1 MAKSF
6 EEINEKIKKGQ
17 AVVVTAEEIIDIVK
31 EKGVKQAAKDVD
43 VVTTATFSPMCSSGA
58 FLNFGHSDPPIKM
71 KKVWLNDVPAYAGLA
86 AVDAYIGATETSESE
101 GLRYGGAH
109 VIEDLIVGKPVKLKA
124 VGHVNDSYPRADI
137 ETFITKD
144 TINQAYLFNPRNVY
158 QNYNVAVNST
168 NKTIYTYMGT
178 LLPRFS
184 NATYATSGQLSPL
197 INDPYYRTI
206 GIGSRVFL
214 CGAQGYVAWE
224 GTQHS
229 PSQERTDKGIPA
241 SGAGTLAL
249 IGDLKDMSRDYLRA
263 ASFYNYGVSV
273 FIGVG
278 IPIPLLDEE
287 MVESVSISNEDI
299 YVDIVDYGI
308 LSRDNPALGRTTY
321 ANLRKGSI
329 TLRGK
334 KIPTAPVSSYAKAR
348 EIAGVLKSWIQNG
361 DFLLTKPVQKLP
373 DKGATKPLNIRTK
386 EEL

>member
-6 EEINEKIKKGQ
+6 EEINEKIKNGQ

-31 EKGVKQAAKDVD
+31 EKGVKQTAKEVD

-86 AVDAYIGATETSESE
+86 AVDAYVGATETSESE

-124 VGHVNDSYPRADI
+124 VGHVTDSYPRADI

-206 GIGSRVFL
+206 GIGTRVFL

-278 IPIPLLDEE
+278 IPIPLFDEE
-287 MVESVSISNEDI
+287 MVESVSINNEDI

-308 LSRDNPALGRTTY
+308 LSRNNPALGRTTY

-373 DKGATKPLNIRTK
+373 EKGTTKPLDIHSK